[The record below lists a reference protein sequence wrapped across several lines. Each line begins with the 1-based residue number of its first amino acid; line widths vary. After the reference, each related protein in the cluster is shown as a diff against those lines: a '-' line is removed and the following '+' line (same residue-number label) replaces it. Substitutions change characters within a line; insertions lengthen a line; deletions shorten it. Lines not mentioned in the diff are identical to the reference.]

1 MILDTYTL
9 DVANSFLR
17 EIDKQE
23 MRAKVGRIYE
33 TRIAGATE
41 KSFKTIMA
49 QLRAQERRIELI
61 QAKQEKRI
69 PTPTP
74 PTFEERQAREAQQ
87 HVRFS
92 ELSADE
98 QALREQ
104 MWAKV
109 PEHLRARAKELAG
122 R

>member
-1 MILDTYTL
+1 
-9 DVANSFLR
+9 
-17 EIDKQE
+17 
-23 MRAKVGRIYE
+23 MRAKMGRIYE

-49 QLRAQERRIELI
+49 QLRAQERRVELL
-61 QAKQEKRI
+61 QAKQEKRL

-74 PTFEERQAREAQQ
+74 PTFEERQARDAQQ

-92 ELSADE
+92 ELPTEE
-98 QALREQ
+98 QAQRDA
-104 MWAKV
+104 MWAKI

-122 R
+122 RKC

>member
-1 MILDTYTL
+1 
-9 DVANSFLR
+9 VANSFLR

-23 MRAKVGRIYE
+23 MRQKVGRIYE

-61 QAKQEKRI
+61 QAKQEKRL

-74 PTFEERQAREAQQ
+74 PTFEERQALEAQQ
-87 HVRFS
+87 HLKFTD
-92 ELSADE
+92 LAPHE
-98 QALREQ
+98 QAERDA
-104 MWAKV
+104 MWAKI

-122 R
+122 K

>member
-1 MILDTYTL
+1 
-9 DVANSFLR
+9 VANSFLR

-23 MRAKVGRIYE
+23 MRQKVGRIYE

-61 QAKQEKRI
+61 QAKQEKRL

-74 PTFEERQAREAQQ
+74 PTFEERQALEAQQ
-87 HVRFS
+87 HLKFTD
-92 ELSADE
+92 LAPHE
-98 QALREQ
+98 QALRNE
-104 MWAKV
+104 MWSKI